1 MSKDEIILPY
11 KLEQHLVEICN
22 SNATYANLL
31 SVWNINK
38 KMCQDVLSTVV
49 MNYPHYT
56 KHDISHCE
64 AIITNIEM
72 LLGEE
77 AIKALSPT
85 DTWLLLHA
93 AYLHDIGMVIECK
106 KIEKNWES
114 KEFQDYLHELENSS
128 DDTLAQN
135 AQFINSLGD
144 KLSKKEDVMSWP
156 VRARYAVTLLIADYY
171 RRQHAEDS
179 KSYIKDMESVFHI
192 DLGFNGLI
200 QQRLIL
206 LLADIVCLHTK
217 SSKKVLDLDYREYF
231 TL

>member
-1 MSKDEIILPY
+1 MSKDEFVLPY

-22 SNATYANLL
+22 SNTTYANLL

-72 LLGEE
+72 LLGE
-77 AIKALSPT
+77 AVIKALSPT

-106 KIEKNWES
+106 KIEENWES
-114 KEFQDYLHELENSS
+114 KEFQEYLHNLEDST
-128 DDTLAQN
+128 DDSLAQN
-135 AQFINSLGD
+135 AKFINSLGNE
-144 KLSKKEDVMSWP
+144 LGKKENVLSWP
-156 VRARYAVTLLIADYY
+156 VRVRYAV
-171 RRQHAEDS
+171 
-179 KSYIKDMESVFHI
+179 
-192 DLGFNGLI
+192 
-200 QQRLIL
+200 
-206 LLADIVCLHTK
+206 
-217 SSKKVLDLDYREYF
+217 
-231 TL
+231 

>member
-72 LLGEE
+72 LLGED

-93 AYLHDIGMVIECK
+93 AYLHDIGMVIECN

-114 KEFQDYLHELENSS
+114 KEFQDYLQKLENSN
-128 DDTLAQN
+128 DDVLAQN

-144 KLSKKEDVMSWP
+144 KLSKEDDVMSWP

-171 RRQHAEDS
+171 RREHAEDS
-179 KSYIKDMESVFHI
+179 KSYIKDM
-192 DLGFNGLI
+192 
-200 QQRLIL
+200 
-206 LLADIVCLHTK
+206 IV
-217 SSKKVLDLDYREYF
+217 SY
-231 TL
+231 